1 MMRWK
6 CLSQEQQYKN
16 SVNFLGRDE
25 IVKEIFGYMDNPDS
39 SAVTVKGPA
48 GIGKTEICK
57 AVYWKLKDKNP
68 DFSMPFVDL
77 AGLSAADVIPSI
89 AKALGGFRED
99 VSQESLLDML
109 HSFLKGNNET
119 FVYLDNFEAVW
130 NDLEQENIFE

>member
-1 MMRWK
+1 
-6 CLSQEQQYKN
+6 
-16 SVNFLGRDE
+16 
-25 IVKEIFGYMDNPDS
+25 MDNPDS

-130 NDLEQENIFE
+130 NDLEQEKKNDLADCLKRLTDAGL